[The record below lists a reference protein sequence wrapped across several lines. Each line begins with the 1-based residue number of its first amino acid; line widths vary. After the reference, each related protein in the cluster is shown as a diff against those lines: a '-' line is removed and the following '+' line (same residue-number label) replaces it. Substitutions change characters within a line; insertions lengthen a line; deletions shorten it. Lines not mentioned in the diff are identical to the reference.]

1 MARPTQTLL
10 KSLKD
15 KLPRNAKLLV
25 AVSGGVDSVAML
37 DACNSLKAM
46 LKISLEV
53 VHVNHNLRA
62 ESDSDAEFVQN
73 LATQYG
79 LKFHL
84 RSANPP
90 PQGVNI
96 EAWARGVRYTLFKE
110 ILESADLDFVITG
123 HTADDVAETLLMR
136 LVANKEPRS
145 IMPIDHQRRL
155 IRPILAVSRLE
166 IEGYAE
172 EKELSWVTDDSNYDL
187 RLLRNRIRHVVMPL
201 LREKFDLRIS
211 EVLQQRATAIAG
223 DIAFLDSLVAPAL
236 TRSLEW
242 EFGSTEWLT
251 HIKVEVSK
259 LEKPLQW
266 RFVEKLLKP
275 KLGFNLGRQKG
286 VALVN
291 FFLLDEPEE
300 HQISATF
307 VLRVRDGALVIEN
320 HSLQ

>member
-1 MARPTQTLL
+1 LARPTQTLL

-15 KLPRNAKLLV
+15 KLPRNVKLLV

-37 DACNSLKAM
+37 DACTSLKAL

-73 LATQYG
+73 LAAQYG
-79 LKFHL
+79 LPFHL

-96 EAWARGVRYTLFKE
+96 EAWARGVRYEFFKQ
-110 ILESADLDFVITG
+110 ILDNEKIDFVITA

-136 LVANKEPRS
+136 LIANKEPRS
-145 IMPIDHQRRL
+145 IMPFDQHRRL
-155 IRPILAVSRLE
+155 IRPILGVSRLE

-172 EKELSWVTDDSNYDL
+172 EKELNWVTDDTNFDL
-187 RLLRNRIRHVVMPL
+187 KLLRNRVRHIVMPL
-201 LREKFDLRIS
+201 LREKFDQRIS
-211 EVLQQRATAIAG
+211 EVLQQRATAIAD
-223 DIAFLDSLVAPAL
+223 DIAYLDSLAASAL
-236 TRSLEW
+236 ARTQERP
-242 EFGSTEWLT
+242 FGSSEWLAQ
-251 HIKVEVSK
+251 IKVE
-259 LEKPLQW
+259 LARLDRPLQW
-266 RFVEKLLKP
+266 RFIEKLLKP

-286 VALVN
+286 VALVA
-291 FFLLDEPEE
+291 FFLMDEPEE

-307 VLRVRDGALVIEN
+307 VLRIRDGAMVIEN
-320 HSLQ
+320 NSLQ

>member
-37 DACNSLKAM
+37 DACDSLKAL
-46 LKISLEV
+46 LKVSLEV

-62 ESDSDAEFVQN
+62 ESDNDAEFVRN
-73 LATQYG
+73 LAERYG
-79 LKFHL
+79 LPFHL

-96 EAWARGVRYTLFKE
+96 EAWARGIRYGFFKE
-110 ILESADLDFVITG
+110 ILESEKLDYVITG

-145 IMPIDHQRRL
+145 IMPFDQHRRL
-155 IRPILAVSRLE
+155 IRPILGVSRLE

-172 EKELSWVTDDSNYDL
+172 EKDLSWVTDDTNFDL
-187 RLLRNRIRHVVMPL
+187 KLLRNRVRHVVMPI
-201 LREKFDLRIS
+201 LREKFDQRIS
-211 EVLQQRATAIAG
+211 EVLQQRATAIAD
-223 DIAFLDSLVAPAL
+223 DIAYLDSLAAAAL
-236 TRSLEW
+236 ARTLERP
-242 EFGSTEWLT
+242 FGSAEW
-251 HIKVEVSK
+251 IARVKVELVR
-259 LEKPLQW
+259 LDRPLQW

-286 VALVN
+286 VALVS

-307 VLRVRDGALVIEN
+307 VLRIREGALVIEN
-320 HSLQ
+320 NSLQ